1 MDVNQIFKELSV
13 LVHEQGEVVG
23 KYDLLLLSSNVFVM

>member
-23 KYDLLLLSSNVFVM
+23 KYDHFALEF